1 MDAVSK
7 EAGVR
12 GVGRKKMH
20 TVETSRMRRVV
31 ENFKS
36 NVLFRN
42 IGGTFAI
49 KGASVVVQL
58 LSVPAYISY
67 FGDDGVLGVWY
78 TLIVALNWILVFDF
92 GVGNGLRNN
101 LSKAL
106 ATKDF
111 ENAKRLVSTAYIV
124 IGILSLLFIVVGE
137 AVILNV
143 DFETILNFHSDELR
157 RGTIQLVVS
166 IVYVGIVVQFWLKL
180 ITSVLY
186 AMQKTALN
194 NCLFLLGNIVLL
206 LWVLFARFDNVN
218 DRIIAISFIQVCS
231 INLPLLVCSVA
242 LFRGRFHNISPSL
255 SGFHKDAVHVV
266 VGLGVEFFLIQVA
279 LLVVNSTNEYLIA
292 YLYDSADVVSYQ
304 IYYKWFFAI
313 ITVFSLVVQPVWS
326 AMTVAWYERRVTW
339 IARAYRRFNWTA
351 LLGAAGAFLLAFA
364 FPFLVDIW
372 IGSGSVAV
380 TIETGCIFAVWVTV
394 VLFTNSSTCISNA
407 TSHLRVQ
414 LVLTV
419 LAAIGKIPLCLV
431 LCKAGFGWG
440 SVVFANGLVLVPLLV
455 GQTIANHALLKG
467 TL

>member
-7 EAGVR
+7 EASVR

-31 ENFKS
+31 EKFKS

-67 FGDDGVLGVWY
+67 FGDDGLLGVWY
-78 TLIVALNWILVFDF
+78 TLIAALNWILIFDF

-106 ATKDF
+106 AAKDF

-137 AVILNV
+137 AVILNA

-180 ITSVLY
+180 ITSILY

-242 LFRGRFHNISPSL
+242 LFRGRFRNISPSL
-255 SGFHKDAVHVV
+255 SGFHRDAVHVV
-266 VGLGVEFFLIQVA
+266 VGLGVEFFIIQVA

-326 AMTVAWYERRVTW
+326 AMTVAWYERRVAW
-339 IARAYRRFNWTA
+339 IARAYRRFNLIA
-351 LLGAAGAFLLAFA
+351 LLGAAGAFLLSFA

-372 IGSGSVAV
+372 IGSGSVTV
-380 TIETGCIFAVWVTV
+380 TIETGCVFAVWVTV
-394 VLFTNSSTCISNA
+394 VLFTNSATCISNA

-431 LCKAGFGWG
+431 LCEAGFGWE
-440 SVVFANGLVLVPLLV
+440 SVVFANGLVLVPLFI